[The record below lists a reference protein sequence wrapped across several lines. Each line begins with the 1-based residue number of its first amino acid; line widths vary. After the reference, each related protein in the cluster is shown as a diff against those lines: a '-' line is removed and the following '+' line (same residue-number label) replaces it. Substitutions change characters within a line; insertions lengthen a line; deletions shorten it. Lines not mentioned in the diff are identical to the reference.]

1 MQTLLDMIANKIDP
15 IVEQWGLSDREAQ
28 IVELFL
34 KDITSTKDISKE
46 LGISPIT
53 VRNHLEKIY
62 KKSGCKNKSTLIVYI
77 LQKYMEDNSNLS
89 LFYRSPRVLV
99 VDDEDHI
106 CEALELSLD
115 DKGIKVHTTT
125 NPLEVESLIKMHQ
138 FDFIICDIKMPGLN
152 GHDLVKKLK
161 ETHYYWPRIIMI
173 TGYSEYSPE
182 ELYDQGAISYLK
194 KPFDPDDIFK
204 IILENYS
211 DEENLIEKLARKPDD
226 EENIY
231 TLDEIKLLDK
241 STLGIGGAFL
251 KLDQKILKKKE
262 LEEGS
267 IIKFSFKVPEVEE
280 SVNNVLAQIVWK
292 RISDGAELESGVGVK
307 LLDNKFLTSPKY
319 ENFLMSN
326 QIISYIPI
334 GAS

>member
-152 GHDLVKKLK
+152 GHELVKKLK
-161 ETHYYWPRIIMI
+161 ETH
-173 TGYSEYSPE
+173 
-182 ELYDQGAISYLK
+182 
-194 KPFDPDDIFK
+194 
-204 IILENYS
+204 
-211 DEENLIEKLARKPDD
+211 
-226 EENIY
+226 
-231 TLDEIKLLDK
+231 
-241 STLGIGGAFL
+241 
-251 KLDQKILKKKE
+251 
-262 LEEGS
+262 
-267 IIKFSFKVPEVEE
+267 
-280 SVNNVLAQIVWK
+280 
-292 RISDGAELESGVGVK
+292 
-307 LLDNKFLTSPKY
+307 
-319 ENFLMSN
+319 
-326 QIISYIPI
+326 
-334 GAS
+334 